1 MHLEGMS
8 HVGSG
13 RRLGTALLFLALS
26 MLIAPTAGAADGKLR
41 DAIHAR
47 VEQLAGRDVTVLLG
61 RPIAAIDFLVELYRS
76 NGYEPLWQAAENR
89 NALLQ
94 AVERSGEDGLMP
106 SDFHLDAIG
115 EAVASLDAGSP
126 DGKGWA
132 DIDIVMS
139 DALARL
145 SYQHFYG
152 KLNPTQLDPDWNFS
166 RPLLKRTPTEVIL
179 KALREKSLPGLLAD
193 LRLDHPYYLTL
204 KAALRS
210 HREIA
215 SAGGWPAVPAGETL
229 KGGMSGPRV
238 AAMRRRLAASGD
250 YDAAQTSD
258 PTLFDPPL
266 EEAVRNFQERHGLEA
281 DGVVGKITLEEL
293 NLPVQARIEQIRVN
307 MERARWVLRNLDDDF
322 IVVNIAGFYLRM
334 IRNGEL
340 VWDSQVIVGTPF
352 RKTPVF
358 TAPMRYLEVNPTWT
372 VPPTILREDILPKV
386 KADPGYLAKNGF
398 RLVNFERR
406 PVDVSTVDWK
416 SVDGKSFPYLIV
428 QQPGPNNAL
437 GRIKFMMPNDH
448 AVYLHDTPSRGLFK
462 SAARS
467 FSSGCI
473 RVEDPFDLAQRLLSG
488 HQDWSTARMT
498 EILESKKTTRINLQ
512 QPLPVLLLY
521 WTVDPDPS
529 GSVRFYRDIY
539 ARDADLLNALNAA
552 DHAGGQG

>member
-1 MHLEGMS
+1 MRLEGMT
-8 HVGSG
+8 HVGLG
-13 RRLGTALLFLALS
+13 RRLGTALLFLVLTILS
-26 MLIAPTAGAADGKLR
+26 APTTGGAADEAR
-41 DAIHAR
+41 DAIYAR
-47 VEQLAGRDVTVLLG
+47 TEQFAERDVTVLLG
-61 RPIAAIDFLVELYRS
+61 RRIAATDFLVELYRS
-76 NGYEPLWQAAENR
+76 NGHEPLWQAAENR

-94 AVERSGEDGLMP
+94 AIERSGEDGLRP
-106 SDFHLDAIG
+106 SDFHLEVIGAAIT
-115 EAVASLDAGSP
+115 SLDAGSL
-126 DGKGWA
+126 DDKGQA
-132 DIDIVMS
+132 DADIVMS

-145 SYQHFYG
+145 SYQNFYG
-152 KLNPTQLDPDWNFS
+152 KLNPTELDPDWNFS
-166 RPLLKRTPTEVIL
+166 RPLLKRTPTEVVL
-179 KALREKSLPGLLAD
+179 EALREKSLPGLLAD

-215 SAGGWPAVPAGETL
+215 SAGGWPVVPAGETL
-229 KGGMSGPRV
+229 KSGMAGPRV
-238 AAMRRRLAASGD
+238 AALRRRLAASGD
-250 YDAAQTSD
+250 YDATQTSD
-258 PTLFDPPL
+258 PALFDPPL
-266 EEAVRNFQERHGLEA
+266 EEAVQNFQERHGLEA

-293 NLPVQARIEQIRVN
+293 NLPVEARIDQIRVN

-334 IRNGEL
+334 IQNGEL

-358 TAPMRYLEVNPTWT
+358 TAAMRYLEVNPTWT

-386 KADPGYLAKNGF
+386 KANPGYLAKNGF
-398 RLVNFERR
+398 RLVDFERR
-406 PVDVSTVDWK
+406 PVDVNTVDWQ

-473 RVEDPFDLAQRLLSG
+473 RVENPFDLAERLLSG
-488 HQDWSTARMT
+488 HQDWSPARMT
-498 EILESKKTTRINLQ
+498 ETLESKKTTRISLQ

-539 ARDADLLNALNAA
+539 ARDAELLNALNAE
-552 DHAGGQG
+552 DHADGQG

>member
-1 MHLEGMS
+1 MTR
-8 HVGSG
+8 VGSG
-13 RRLGTALLFLALS
+13 RRLGTAFLFLVLS
-26 MLIAPTAGAADGKLR
+26 ILSAPTIGTAAEGVR

-47 VEQLAGRDVTVLLG
+47 TEQLAERDVTVLMG
-61 RPIAAIDFLVELYRS
+61 RRVAATDFLVELYRS
-76 NGYEPLWQAAENR
+76 NGYQPLWLAAENR

-94 AVERSGEDGLMP
+94 AIERSGEDGLRP
-106 SDFHLDAIG
+106 SDFHLEVIG
-115 EAVASLDAGSP
+115 AAVASLDAGSL
-126 DGKGWA
+126 DGKGQA
-132 DIDIVMS
+132 DADIVMS

-145 SYQHFYG
+145 SYQNFYG
-152 KLNPTQLDPDWNFS
+152 KLNPTELDSDWNFS
-166 RPLLKRTPTEVIL
+166 RPLLKRTPTEVVL
-179 KALREKSLPGLLAD
+179 EALREKSLPGLLAD

-215 SAGGWPAVPAGETL
+215 SAGGWQAVPAGETL
-229 KGGMSGPRV
+229 KSGMAGARI
-238 AAMRRRLAASGD
+238 AALRRRLAASGD
-250 YDAAQTSD
+250 YDATQTSD
-258 PTLFDPPL
+258 PALFDPPL
-266 EEAVRNFQERHGLEA
+266 EEAVQNFQERHGLEA

-293 NLPVQARIEQIRVN
+293 NLPVEARIDQIRAN

-334 IRNGEL
+334 IQNGEL

-398 RLVNFERR
+398 RLVDFERR
-406 PVDVSTVDWK
+406 PVDVNTVDWQ
-416 SVDGKSFPYLIV
+416 SVNGKSFPYLIV
-428 QQPGPNNAL
+428 QQPGPSNAL

-473 RVEDPFDLAQRLLSG
+473 RVENPFDLAERLLSG
-488 HQDWSTARMT
+488 HQDWSPARMT
-498 EILESKKTTRINLQ
+498 ETLESKKTTRISLQ

-539 ARDADLLNALNAA
+539 ARDAELLNALNAE
-552 DHAGGQG
+552 DHADGQG

>member
-1 MHLEGMS
+1 MRFEGMR
-8 HVGSG
+8 HRGSV
-13 RRLGTALLFLALS
+13 RRVRPALLIFVLS
-26 MLIAPTAGAADGKLR
+26 ILTAPAVGAADGEAR
-41 DAIHAR
+41 DALHAR
-47 VEQLAGRDVTVLLG
+47 IDQLAAGDVTALLG
-61 RPIAAIDFLVELYRS
+61 RPLAAIDFLVELYRS
-76 NGYEPLWQAAENR
+76 NDHQPLWRAGENR
-89 NALLQ
+89 DALLQ
-94 AVERSGEDGLMP
+94 AIERSGEDGLTP
-106 SDFHLDAIG
+106 SDFHSETIG
-115 EAVASLDAGSP
+115 EVSAALRAGSMS
-126 DGKGWA
+126 GERVA
-132 DIDIVMS
+132 DLDILMS

-145 SYQHFYG
+145 SYQLFYG
-152 KLNPTQLDPDWNFS
+152 KLNPTQLDSDWNFS
-166 RPLLKRTPTEVIL
+166 RPLLERAPAEIVL
-179 KALREKSLPGLLAD
+179 KALREAALPLLLAD

-215 SAGGWPAVPAGETL
+215 SAGGWASIPAGEAL
-229 KGGMSGPRV
+229 KSGMTGPRV
-238 AAMRRRLAASGD
+238 VALRRRLAASGD

-258 PTLFDPPL
+258 PALFDAPL
-266 EEAVRNFQERHGLEA
+266 QQAVESFQQRHGLEI
-281 DGVVGKITLEEL
+281 DGIVGKITLEEM
-293 NLPVQARIEQIRVN
+293 NLPVEARIEQIRAN

-334 IRNGEL
+334 IRNGEP
-340 VWDSQVIVGTPF
+340 VWDSPVIVGTPF

-386 KADPGYLAKNGF
+386 KADPGYLAENGF
-398 RLVNFERR
+398 QLVDFERR
-406 PVDVSTVDWK
+406 PVDVATVDWK
-416 SVDGKSFPYLIV
+416 SVDGRSFPYLIV

-437 GRIKFMMPNDH
+437 GMVKFMMPNDH

-473 RVEDPFDLAQRLLSG
+473 RVEDPFDLAELLLSDN
-488 HQDWSTARMT
+488 QDWSATRMS
-498 EILESKKTTRINLQ
+498 EILESKKTTRINLR

-521 WTVDPDPS
+521 WTVDPDPG

-552 DHAGGQG
+552 DHTGGEG